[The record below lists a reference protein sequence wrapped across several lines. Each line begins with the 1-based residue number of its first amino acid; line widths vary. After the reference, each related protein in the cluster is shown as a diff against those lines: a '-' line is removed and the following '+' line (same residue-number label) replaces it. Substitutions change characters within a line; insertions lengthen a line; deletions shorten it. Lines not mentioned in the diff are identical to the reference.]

1 MAFAAS
7 ASILAATIASS
18 ASAQSA
24 QNSASDGSTI
34 VVTGQRQAYVGDLPV
49 RDIPQNIQSIS
60 GNVLKDIGIT
70 RMDKAL
76 DLVSGVSH
84 MNNYG
89 GLWDAYSFRGFAGD
103 ANNVPSGF
111 LVNGFAARGFAG
123 PRDTSSIERMDVLKG
138 PTSALFGRGEP
149 GGTVSI
155 ITKKPEF
162 KRKGSISFRR
172 AAGTITVRMPISPR
186 RSPTVSRS
194 VSTVP
199 MKMPRAIVSTSIP
212 RRYFS
217 RHRLFGKLATRPAFL
232 TNWNL
237 HHRKFRSIAGSPST
251 TVTSPVSLHPAIW
264 VNPKIRRSAL
274 IHLAIRCKSSMIS
287 TTTGRFCSEGPIAPH
302 T

>member
-1 MAFAAS
+1 MRNLLHRKMAFAAS

-123 PRDTSSIERMDVLKG
+123 PAILPASNAWTFSKVR
-138 PTSALFGRGEP
+138 PQLF
-149 GGTVSI
+149 
-155 ITKKPEF
+155 
-162 KRKGSISFRR
+162 
-172 AAGTITVRMPISPR
+172 
-186 RSPTVSRS
+186 
-194 VSTVP
+194 
-199 MKMPRAIVSTSIP
+199 
-212 RRYFS
+212 
-217 RHRLFGKLATRPAFL
+217 LAVA
-232 TNWNL
+232 NL
-237 HHRKFRSIAGSPST
+237 A
-251 TVTSPVSLHPAIW
+251 VQ
-264 VNPKIRRSAL
+264 
-274 IHLAIRCKSSMIS
+274 
-287 TTTGRFCSEGPIAPH
+287 
-302 T
+302 